1 VKALPLPRAR
11 TRALHL
17 LALSSFAIVEPALQ
31 ELARTPE
38 YFVVRGY
45 LTSDVVLYS
54 VLLVLFVPLALLGVE
69 FVASLFHRSA
79 LVVVHQLFVSILAFL
94 ILESVVAR
102 FSEHWTLAFATV
114 LAVAFATAYRFWMPS
129 HTFLTIAA
137 FAPILFVA
145 GFLAKSHIGAMSVSA
160 PSGVPA
166 PAVASDTPVVLVVF
180 DELALSSLLTE
191 RGKIDRIRY
200 PNFAAFARSSTW
212 YRNATTVYDVT
223 DRAVPAILTGRLRR
237 YDQLPI
243 VSDHPRNLFTLLG
256 GSHQVRAF
264 QAEARLCPTNLCAN
278 ASPSLGTRLG
288 RVLSDVKTTS
298 MRRKPLWEGDWS
310 KPSDEVERFLGAI
323 EPGKRPRLYV
333 LHTLLP
339 HVPYQYVPSGRAYAN
354 GRALP
359 GYSASYKW
367 VRDPWFVDHNYERYL
382 LQLGYTD
389 EVLGRIVARLR
400 AAGLWNRALVIVTA
414 DHGVSFHPGG
424 HRRYVDPDNV
434 GDIAPIPMF
443 VKKPGQQQG
452 KIDTLS
458 ATSIDLVPTIADELG
473 VSIPW
478 KVDGTSLSARD
489 RRPPSKVTVRS
500 YTGDVVRAS
509 WDKVEAG
516 QRQTLEWKLRL
527 FGSGEDSVFAEGS
540 DRLLLGKSIGALPSW
555 RSATV
560 SARVTQPSTV
570 IFDPR
575 SGSAPSRVEGT
586 IGGVRANQTLKVAI
600 AVNGRI
606 AAVTRTTTVGG
617 TTWFSTFVPDS
628 VFRSG
633 QNSID
638 VLVVR
643 SEDGQLALAR
653 IGSKGTTSRFTA
665 AGP

>member
-1 VKALPLPRAR
+1 MKALPLPRVR

-17 LALSSFAIVEPALQ
+17 LALSAFAIAEPAFQ

-54 VLLVLFVPLALLGVE
+54 ILLVLFVPLALIGVE
-69 FVASLFHRSA
+69 FVAGLVHRSA
-79 LVVVHQLFVSILAFL
+79 VMVVHQLFVSVLVFL
-94 ILESVVAR
+94 ILEGALAR
-102 FSEHWTLAFATV
+102 FSSHWT
-114 LAVAFATAYRFWMPS
+114 VAFAVALVVVFGTVYRFWMPS
-129 HTFLTIAA
+129 HTFLAMAA

-145 GFLAKSHIGAMSVSA
+145 VFLAKSHIGSMSLSA
-160 PSGVPA
+160 PPGVPVA
-166 PAVASDTPVVLVVF
+166 AVTSDTPVVLVVF

-243 VSDHPRNLFTLLG
+243 VSDHPRNVFTLLG
-256 GSHQVRAF
+256 GSHEVRAF
-264 QAEARLCPTNLCAN
+264 QAEARLCPSNLCAN

-298 MRRKPLWEGDWS
+298 MRRRPLWEGDWS
-310 KPSDEVERFLGAI
+310 RPSDEVERFLGAI
-323 EPGKRPRLYV
+323 EPDERPRLYV

-339 HVPYQYVPSGRAYAN
+339 HVPYQYLPSGRAYAN

-359 GYSASYKW
+359 GYSAGYRW
-367 VRDPWFVDHNYERYL
+367 VKDPWFVDHNYERYL

-389 EVLGRIVARLR
+389 EVLGRIMARLR
-400 AAGLWNRALVIVTA
+400 SAGLWNRALVIVTA

-424 HRRYVDPDNV
+424 HRRYVDLDNV

-452 KIDTLS
+452 KIDTLT

-473 VSIPW
+473 VRIPW
-478 KVDGTSLSARD
+478 KVDGTSLFARN
-489 RRPPSKVTVRS
+489 RRPPSKITVRS

-516 QRQTLEWKLRL
+516 ERQTLEWKLRI

-555 RSATV
+555 RGATV
-560 SARVTQPSTV
+560 SARVTQPATV

-575 SGSAPSRVEGT
+575 SGSAPSRIKGT
-586 IGGVRANQTLKVAI
+586 IGGLRTNQTLKVAI

-606 AAVTRTTTVGG
+606 AAVTRTKTVAG

-633 QNSID
+633 QNAID
-638 VLVVR
+638 VLAVR
-643 SEDGQLALAR
+643 VDDGQLAFAR
-653 IGSKGTTSRFTA
+653 IGSKGTTSRLTA

>member
-1 VKALPLPRAR
+1 MKALPLPRVR

-17 LALSSFAIVEPALQ
+17 LALSAFAIAEPAFQ

-54 VLLVLFVPLALLGVE
+54 ILLVLFVPLALIGVE
-69 FVASLFHRSA
+69 FVAGLVHRSA
-79 LVVVHQLFVSILAFL
+79 VMVVHQLFVSVLVFL
-94 ILESVVAR
+94 ILEGVLAR
-102 FSEHWTLAFATV
+102 FSSHWT
-114 LAVAFATAYRFWMPS
+114 VAFAVALVVVFGTVYRFWMPS
-129 HTFLTIAA
+129 HTFLAMAA

-145 GFLAKSHIGAMSVSA
+145 VFLAKSHIGSMSLSA
-160 PSGVPA
+160 PPGVPVA
-166 PAVASDTPVVLVVF
+166 AVTSDTPVVLVVF

-243 VSDHPRNLFTLLG
+243 VSDHPRNVFTLLG
-256 GSHQVRAF
+256 GSHEVRAF
-264 QAEARLCPTNLCAN
+264 QAEARLCPSNLCAN

-298 MRRKPLWEGDWS
+298 MRRRPLWEGDWS
-310 KPSDEVERFLGAI
+310 RPSDEVERFLGAI
-323 EPGKRPRLYV
+323 EPDERPRLYV

-339 HVPYQYVPSGRAYAN
+339 HVPYQYLPSGRAYAN

-359 GYSASYKW
+359 GYSAGYRW
-367 VRDPWFVDHNYERYL
+367 VKDPWFVDHNYERYL

-389 EVLGRIVARLR
+389 EVLGRIMARLR
-400 AAGLWNRALVIVTA
+400 SAGLWNRALVIVTA

-424 HRRYVDPDNV
+424 HRRYVDLDNV

-452 KIDTLS
+452 KIDTLT

-473 VSIPW
+473 VRIPW
-478 KVDGTSLSARD
+478 KVDGSSLFARN
-489 RRPPSKVTVRS
+489 RRPPSKITVRS

-516 QRQTLEWKLRL
+516 ERQTLEWKLRI

-555 RSATV
+555 RGATV
-560 SARVTQPSTV
+560 SARVTQPATV

-575 SGSAPSRVEGT
+575 SGSAPSRIKGT
-586 IGGVRANQTLKVAI
+586 IGGLRTNQTLKVAI

-606 AAVTRTTTVGG
+606 AAVTRTKTVAG

-633 QNSID
+633 QNAID
-638 VLVVR
+638 VLAVR
-643 SEDGQLALAR
+643 VDDGQLAFAR
-653 IGSKGTTSRFTA
+653 IGSKGTTSRLTA